1 SVIRSS
7 RDCVPTNVP
16 EPVVYVTTKL
26 AVLAARTLD
35 IALLEPPFDL
45 LTRVPGRFLRRAVEF
60 ATFADLTRLQKRT
73 FVKPADPL
81 DKWFD
86 AGLYGNA
93 RDIRTCGR
101 SCPDAPVL
109 LSEPVEWSVEL
120 RYFVLEG
127 RVVAGSPY
135 LSYGRPAWR
144 RTDASGPLP
153 TAGRPLVEQLCA
165 DMKDRLPPVFVV
177 DVGLIEDRG
186 WAVVEF
192 NPVWSAGL
200 LNADPRA
207 VFPALQRA
215 SQRRTEL
222 TDVDRRWDLR
232 K

>member
-1 SVIRSS
+1 MV
-7 RDCVPTNVP
+7 
-16 EPVVYVTTKL
+16 
-26 AVLAARTLD
+26 
-35 IALLEPPFDL
+35 
-45 LTRVPGRFLRRAVEF
+45 
-60 ATFADLTRLQKRT
+60 
-73 FVKPADPL
+73 
-81 DKWFD
+81 
-86 AGLYGNA
+86 
-93 RDIRTCGR
+93 R

-127 RVVAGSPY
+127 RVIAGSPY

-165 DMKDRLPPVFVV
+165 DMKDRLPPVFVA

-200 LNADPRA
+200 LNADPGA
-207 VFPALQRA
+207 VLPALQRA
-215 SQRRTEL
+215 SRRRTEL
-222 TDVDRRWDLR
+222 TDDDRRWDLP